1 VAAAAA
7 HALAG
12 RLGLPPENLRTDPAS
27 GRLTLVAR
35 DGVGTLLAVA
45 QALAAD
51 GIAVAD
57 LSLRGP
63 SLDEAFLALTGQ
75 HAHRE
80 AS

>member
-1 VAAAAA
+1 MAAAAA
-7 HALAG
+7 RALAA
-12 RLGLPPENLRTDPAS
+12 RLGLPEGLHADPAS

-35 DGVGTLLAVA
+35 DGVGTLLEVA

-51 GIAVAD
+51 GITVAD

-75 HAHRE
+75 HGHRE

>member
-1 VAAAAA
+1 
-7 HALAG
+7 
-12 RLGLPPENLRTDPAS
+12 
-27 GRLTLVAR
+27 
-35 DGVGTLLAVA
+35 VGTLLAVA